1 MLRVIGGTVAR
12 RKLKAPRSAA
22 VRPTTDRVKETLFN
36 ILGQQVVG
44 ARFLDLF
51 AGSGSV
57 GLEAAS
63 RGASQVTLV
72 DQAAAALGCLRENL
86 ATLGIENAEV
96 LRLRLPQGLRTHGVR
111 ARANRLGGAPFDLIF
126 VDPPYDSPL
135 AEATL
140 AALADEP
147 GLTAE
152 GCTVVVQHES
162 RRQLPEA
169 VGAYR
174 QFRRCV
180 VGSTSLSFFRRPGSM
195 ANALK

>member
-1 MLRVIGGTVAR
+1 MSMLRVIGGTAAR

-36 ILGQQVVG
+36 ILGPQVIG
-44 ARFLDLF
+44 ATFLDLF

-57 GLEAAS
+57 GIEAAS

-86 ATLGIENAEV
+86 AALEIENAEV
-96 LRLRLPQGLRTHGVR
+96 LRLRLPQGLRGSW
-111 ARANRLGGAPFDLIF
+111 LSGAPFDLLFI
-126 VDPPYDSPL
+126 DPPYDSPL

-140 AALADEP
+140 ATLAEEP
-147 GLTAE
+147 GLTAV

-162 RRQLPEA
+162 RRQLPETI
-169 VGAYR
+169 GAFQ

-180 VGSTSLSFFRRPGSM
+180 VGSTSLTFFRRADSL